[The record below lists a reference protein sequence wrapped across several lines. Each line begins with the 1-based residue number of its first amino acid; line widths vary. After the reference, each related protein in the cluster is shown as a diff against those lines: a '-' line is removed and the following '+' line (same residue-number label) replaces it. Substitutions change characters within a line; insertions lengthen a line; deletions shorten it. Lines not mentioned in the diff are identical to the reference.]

1 LPQILKGLDEALLVE
16 AVLGLGQGNVMAGE
30 FSNNVAIG
38 FLVRRGEIVGRFKN
52 TMIAGN
58 VYALLKD
65 HLIAIADKPKQVW
78 GLLQVPALVLD
89 GVSVAC

>member
-1 LPQILKGLDEALLVE
+1 MQGLDEALLVE
-16 AVLGLGQGNVMAGE
+16 DILGMGQGNVMAGE

-38 FLVRRGEIVGRFKN
+38 FLVRRGEIVGRVKN

-58 VYALLKD
+58 VYELLKD
-65 HLIAIADKPKQVW
+65 HLIAIADQPTQVYGW
-78 GLLQVPALVLD
+78 LQVPAIALD